1 MDFTREPII
10 ETVISAREGCRILI
24 RNSKTPGQEEF
35 VVDAL
40 EIVNIGAACFFRNR
54 ERPKAFLVPA
64 TDYEVIEVRDT
75 RLGLKAAS
83 FESTFKAGPKKLAVK
98 EERVE
103 PSVKQEEE
111 PSQPESRPPTK
122 REKKKGGRRR
132 RSEESAPQE
141 PEKKEVAEKVEP
153 PKKAKKEV
161 EKVVDL
167 PEEPSGEK
175 SAPRSL
181 VPPPTTLIRDEIE
194 RLRQDEQYKGAFY
207 PQEEEEPLQE
217 DGDDEPAVLSLRL
230 HEEEEEP
237 EIVQESSMYMATP
250 EPDEDTPWTET
261 NVAPEE
267 SHSS

>member
-35 VVDAL
+35 SVDAL

-111 PSQPESRPPTK
+111 PSQPEARPPVR
-122 REKKKGGRRR
+122 REKKKVVRRR
-132 RSEESAPQE
+132 RSEESPPQE
-141 PEKKEVAEKVEP
+141 QEKKEVAEEVVDP

-167 PEEPSGEK
+167 PEEPSSEK

-181 VPPPTTLIRDEIE
+181 LPPPTTLIRDEIE

-207 PQEEEEPLQE
+207 PQKEKEPSPE
-217 DGDDEPAVLSLRL
+217 NGDDEPAVLSLRL
-230 HEEEEEP
+230 HEEEEP
-237 EIVQESSMYMATP
+237 EKVRESDMYMATP

-261 NVAPEE
+261 TSAPEE
-267 SHSS
+267 SNS